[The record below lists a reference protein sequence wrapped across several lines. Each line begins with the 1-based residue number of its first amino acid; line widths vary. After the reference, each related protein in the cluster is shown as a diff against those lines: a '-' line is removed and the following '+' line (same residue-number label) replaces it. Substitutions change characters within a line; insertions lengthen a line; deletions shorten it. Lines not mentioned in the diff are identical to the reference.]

1 MVRSKISM
9 MLTTFNEE
17 SSIIPFLKSVFRQ
30 TRKPDE
36 IVIVDAGSVDK
47 TIERIAQFKKKRPR
61 PPIRLIIDK
70 GATIAQG
77 RNIAIKNAK
86 YDLIFSADAGTIF
99 EKRWIETLLK
109 KGFEAE
115 GCDIA
120 VGEYVPARPANLVEE
135 VISTRMLDFSKVNS
149 GNVHPSNRQAAYK
162 KAVWKKIGG
171 FPEGLIR
178 ADDDVFFK
186 EARSAGFKFYFTR
199 DAKVSWHTRTSLLFC
214 LRLAFRDSKSDG
226 FSGLIWW
233 RRRRLLYM
241 SQFLVLFLMA
251 LSIVASFVVHPLIF
265 PAFLLITT
273 PIFVF
278 EGGWRAYKK
287 TKKASFLVYGS
298 LLSFLLFLAHST
310 GALLGAIER
319 IFHKKER
326 WRIF

>member
-1 MVRSKISM
+1 M

-17 SSIIPFLKSVFRQ
+17 KSIIPFLESVFRQ

-36 IVIVDAGSVDK
+36 IVIVDAGSADR
-47 TIERIAQFKKKRPR
+47 TIELIAQFTKKRPQ
-61 PPIRLIIDK
+61 PPIRLIVKK

-77 RNIAIKNAK
+77 RNIAIRNAK

-99 EKRWIETLLK
+99 EKKWIEKLLK
-109 KGFEAE
+109 GFDEE
-115 GCDIA
+115 DCDIA
-120 VGEYVPARPANLVEE
+120 AGEYVPAKPANLIEE

-149 GNVHPSNRQAAYK
+149 ENVHPSNRQAAYR
-162 KAVWKKIGG
+162 KAVWEKIGG

-186 EARSAGFKFYFTR
+186 NARSAGFKFYFTR
-199 DAKVSWHTRTSLLFC
+199 DAKVFWHTRTNLLFC

-233 RRRRLLYM
+233 RRRRSLYM

-251 LSIVASFVVHPLIF
+251 LSLVASFVIHPLIF
-265 PAFLLITT
+265 PVFLLITI

-278 EGGWRAYKK
+278 EGGLRAYKR

-298 LLSFLLFLAHST
+298 ILSFLLFLAHST
-310 GALLGAIER
+310 GALLGAVER
-319 IFHKKER
+319 IFNEKEQ